1 MVGRKRGNPVLW
13 SSKFFPEIK
22 KISGDI
28 GAKILLDTYSDEVYE
43 VPINQDEILIDIDTP
58 ESLDSINNVK

>member
-1 MVGRKRGNPVLW
+1 MW

-28 GAKILLDTYSDEVYE
+28 GAKTLLDTYSDEVYE

-58 ESLDSINNVK
+58 ESLDSINNAK